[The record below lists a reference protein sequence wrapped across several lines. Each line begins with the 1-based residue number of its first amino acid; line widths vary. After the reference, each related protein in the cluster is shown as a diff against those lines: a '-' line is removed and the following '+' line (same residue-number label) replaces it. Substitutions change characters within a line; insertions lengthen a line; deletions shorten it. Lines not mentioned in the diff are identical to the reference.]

1 MLEMMR
7 RVISRYHL
15 PLSSMSFMKALK
27 FFFVVTLLISQ
38 AVHAQ
43 DYTPLPG
50 QPGKD
55 VVWIPTPDH
64 VATSML
70 DLAKVTASDYVID
83 LGSGDGRLV
92 IEAAKRGA
100 RAHGVEFNA
109 DLVTLSRRNAAIAGV
124 ADKAT
129 FAQGDMFEADISKA
143 TAMPIF
149 LLPAHLERLAPKF
162 LQLIPGARI
171 ISNTYEIGGGWEPDE
186 SIHAKPCLSW
196 CVAHLYIIPV
206 NAAGVWQLEDGSQLN
221 FEQSYQQVYGS
232 YQIDNIG
239 VLVNDGRVRGYDIG
253 FTINNT
259 RYTARIK
266 GDTMTG
272 TIEGRIEGSVRRN
285 FTAQRLQK

>member
-1 MLEMMR
+1 
-7 RVISRYHL
+7 
-15 PLSSMSFMKALK
+15 MKALPSILGLA
-27 FFFVVTLLISQ
+27 LLI
-38 AVHAQ
+38 AQ
-43 DYTPLPG
+43 SAYAQTRDYTPRPG

-70 DLAKVTASDYVID
+70 DLAKVTANDYVID

-124 ADKAT
+124 SDKAT

-162 LQLIPGARI
+162 LKLTPGSRI
-171 ISNTYEIGGGWEPDE
+171 VSNTYEIGGGWTPDE

-206 NAAGVWQLEDGSQLN
+206 NAAGTWLLDDGSQFN
-221 FEQSYQQVYGS
+221 FEQSYQQVTGS
-232 YQIDNIG
+232 YQIDN
-239 VLVNDGRVRGYDIG
+239 VAVAVNDGLVNGYGIR
-253 FTINNT
+253 FKVNNSL
-259 RYTARIK
+259 YTARIK

-272 TIEGRIEGSVRRN
+272 NVEGRTKRN
-285 FTAQRLQK
+285 FTANKIIQ